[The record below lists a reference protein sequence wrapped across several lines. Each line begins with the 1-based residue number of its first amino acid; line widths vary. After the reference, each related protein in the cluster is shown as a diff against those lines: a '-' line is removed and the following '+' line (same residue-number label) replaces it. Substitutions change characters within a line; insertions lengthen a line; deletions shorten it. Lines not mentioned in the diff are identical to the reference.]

1 MKTRLFSILAATA
14 LALFMAACANSDDIA
29 QVENKQKGNT
39 ETTEDLTTFVEE
51 DNAPTTRTT
60 AEYDGSGLNFYWT
73 EGDRLWVKNDA
84 ESPTLK
90 QDAKNNI
97 AEKLTASTVSG
108 GVQRADKAKFWF
120 DGTHTYPTYPVRY
133 TGKNSTSGDKVT
145 IKAEQLQ
152 TIPNDASHLGESG
165 DCGTAVATKIG
176 GRYHFILKHEA
187 AYLTLMPYNS
197 PQQIN
202 TPLTQIKVTADK
214 AICGQFDFDDN
225 GINLSSRPTPTPANQ
240 SITLKLKDADPQQG
254 FVTTPQALT
263 PATNAATIVLA
274 PGTCSTLTIE
284 YTFYNTYKN
293 KNITTS
299 KTYNNVVLTAG
310 KNKSVKAI

>member
-39 ETTEDLTTFVEE
+39 ETTEDLTAFVEE
-51 DNAPTTRTT
+51 DNAQTTRTT

-73 EGDRLWVKNDA
+73 EGDRLWVKNNA

-90 QDAKNNI
+90 QDAQNNI

-120 DGTHTYPTYPVRY
+120 DGTHTNASQPEHHLEVEGCRSTTGVRDHTANTHPCHKCRHYSAGSGNLQHTYHR
-133 TGKNSTSGDKVT
+133 
-145 IKAEQLQ
+145 I
-152 TIPNDASHLGESG
+152 H
-165 DCGTAVATKIG
+165 
-176 GRYHFILKHEA
+176 
-187 AYLTLMPYNS
+187 
-197 PQQIN
+197 
-202 TPLTQIKVTADK
+202 
-214 AICGQFDFDDN
+214 
-225 GINLSSRPTPTPANQ
+225 
-240 SITLKLKDADPQQG
+240 
-254 FVTTPQALT
+254 
-263 PATNAATIVLA
+263 
-274 PGTCSTLTIE
+274 
-284 YTFYNTYKN
+284 FYNTYKN

-310 KNKSVKAI
+310 KNKSVKADLNIPACKFPEDYYFGRNTQVSSCPNMNEIV